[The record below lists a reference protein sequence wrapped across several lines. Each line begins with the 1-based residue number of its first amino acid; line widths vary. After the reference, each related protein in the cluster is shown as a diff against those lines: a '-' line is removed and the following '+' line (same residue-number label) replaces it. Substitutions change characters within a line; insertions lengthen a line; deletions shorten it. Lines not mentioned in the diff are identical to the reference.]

1 MTGQHHILQAIGWAL
16 LHSLWQMALLWVLFR
31 FIISTFTHLKPS
43 QKTTLASVFIIGGFV
58 WFVVTLICLLNNIL
72 PQTGFHT
79 SFTGINSYLQKIVPS
94 FAVIYFVLLFIPVS
108 RFIKNY
114 RYVGAIRNFGLSKPS
129 PEWRIFIKR
138 IAAQMGIKKTV
149 QVWLSAWVTSPVTV
163 GFFKPVILLP
173 LAAINQLTPQQVEAI
188 LLHEL
193 AHIRRHDYLLNIIIR
208 IVKTVLYFNPFINAL
223 TKEIEKER
231 EIHCDEMVLQFQYNA
246 FEYADALL
254 TLEKEASSYQYMA
267 LAAAGN
273 NHHLLHRVKLI
284 LGQKNKNHFSVK
296 HGSGILVGLFCI
308 LTLGNL
314 IQIEKPEKA
323 NNQSKIVSNFSVKP
337 FAAEPVAVAI
347 EESIPEKSSLIPLAN
362 LKVKNVDAI
371 AKAPTENTVL
381 NSISNPSIIP
391 VNYMQPEAI
400 PELKIYQEAIVQDVM
415 SKSKTVI
422 EKTEWHEI
430 EKQIAEV
437 LNEKEKA
444 ALKSELSKVFND
456 YDWSKMGD
464 QLRLSFNTV
473 DWNHVNDQLNA
484 TINQFKADSIQRV
497 INDAVSTLK
506 MNKRQLEESVQI
518 ASEAKLK
525 ANAIDMKIA
534 ELNRKMLQFKSIKDK
549 KTLHL

>member
-16 LHSLWQMALLWVLFR
+16 LHSLWQMALLWVVFR
-31 FIISTFTHLKPS
+31 FINSTFIRLKPS
-43 QKTTLASVFIIGGFV
+43 QKSTLASVFIIGGFI

-79 SFTGINSYLQKIVPS
+79 SFTGINSYLQNIVPS

-114 RYVGAIRNFGLSKPS
+114 RYVGAIRNYGLSKPS

-138 IAAQMGIKKTV
+138 IAAQMGIKKSV

-193 AHIRRHDYLLNIIIR
+193 AHIRRHDYLINIIIR
-208 IVKTVLYFNPFINAL
+208 FVKTLLYFNPFIQAL

-254 TLEKEASSYQYMA
+254 TLEKEASSYHYMA
-267 LAAAGN
+267 MAAAGN
-273 NHHLLHRVKLI
+273 HHHLLHRVKLI
-284 LGQKNKNHFSVK
+284 LGQKTNNHFSVK
-296 HGSGILVGLFCI
+296 HWSGVLVGLFCI

-314 IQIEKPEKA
+314 IQLEKSEKTNKQNKIAA
-323 NNQSKIVSNFSVKP
+323 NFTVTP
-337 FAAEPVAVAI
+337 FTTEPVDAVV
-347 EESIPEKSSLIPLAN
+347 EESVPEKSGLKSLAI

-371 AKAPTENTVL
+371 AKAPTENTAL
-381 NSISNPSIIP
+381 NSIANPSIIP
-391 VNYMQPEAI
+391 VNYVQPEAI
-400 PELKIYQEAIVQDVM
+400 PELKNYQEAIVQDVM

-422 EKTEWHEI
+422 EKTEWNEI

-456 YDWSKMGD
+456 YDWTKIGD

-473 DWNHVNDQLNA
+473 DWNHVNDQLNE
-484 TINQFKADSIQRV
+484 TINQFKADSIQSV
-497 INDAVSTLK
+497 INDAVITLK
-506 MNKRQLEESVQI
+506 LNKRKLEESVQK
-518 ASEAKLK
+518 AEEAKLK
-525 ANAIDMKIA
+525 AKAIDMKIA
-534 ELNRKMLQFKSIKDK
+534 ELNRKMLRLKSIKDK
-549 KTLHL
+549 KTVHL